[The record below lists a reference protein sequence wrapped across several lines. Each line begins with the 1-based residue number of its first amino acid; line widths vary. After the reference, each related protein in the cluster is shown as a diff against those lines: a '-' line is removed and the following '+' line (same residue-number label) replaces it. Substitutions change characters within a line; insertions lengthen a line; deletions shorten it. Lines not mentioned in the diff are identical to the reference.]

1 MVAGIKG
8 TCRMSMILAFK
19 IGFLVCTLSWSS
31 LETIFS
37 FMEMR
42 SVIWGGEAVGLSRSD
57 TLQLVRGHHRVEK
70 PKETGIRSQSRLA
83 GQK

>member
-1 MVAGIKG
+1 MLAGIKG

-19 IGFLVCTLSWSS
+19 IGFLSWSSLNRSS

-42 SVIWGGEAVGLSRSD
+42 SVIWGGEAPGGLGE
-57 TLQLVRGHHRVEK
+57 L
-70 PKETGIRSQSRLA
+70 I
-83 GQK
+83 

>member
-1 MVAGIKG
+1 MLAGIKG

-19 IGFLVCTLSWSS
+19 IGFLSWSSLSCWSS

-42 SVIWGGEAVGLSRSD
+42 SVIWGGEAPGGLGE
-57 TLQLVRGHHRVEK
+57 L
-70 PKETGIRSQSRLA
+70 I
-83 GQK
+83 